1 VIVVWRVTERCN
13 LACGFCAYDRR
24 LARPRADADPAAML
38 AFGAAL
44 AAYQRATG
52 DRVLVSWLGGEPLLW
67 RPLAGLTAA
76 FAGGLGLGVSVTTNG
91 TALASPGVRAHVL
104 EHYAEVTVS
113 VDGFAPVHDRLRG
126 WPGGFAALRRAVAA
140 LAADK
145 RRGGSGPLLRA
156 NVVLMRDNAADFERL
171 CLELSAWGVEEITF
185 NQLGGNDRPEFFPP
199 HRLRPEDVDALA
211 ARLHALRARLA
222 PAGTALRGGD
232 RYVERIRSSAAGRR
246 LPVYE
251 CDPGVRF
258 LFVSE
263 RGVVAPCSFT
273 ADAYGVPI
281 AELAT
286 GDDVAALPARFTAAR
301 GRRRAAVC
309 DDCPSTQVFD
319 KFDRVGL
326 HASES

>member
-24 LARPRADADPAAML
+24 VERPRADAEPGAVL

-44 AAYQRATG
+44 AAYQRRTG
-52 DRVLVSWLGGEPLLW
+52 DQVLVSWLGGEPLLW

-76 FAGGLGLGVSVTTNG
+76 LTGELGLRVSVTTNG
-91 TALASPGVRAHVL
+91 TALASPAVRAHLL
-104 EHYAEVTVS
+104 EHYSEVTVS

-126 WPGGFAALRRAVAA
+126 WPGGFATLRRAVAA

-145 RRGGSGPLLRA
+145 RRAGRGPLLRA
-156 NVVLMRDNAADFERL
+156 NVVLMRDNVADFERL
-171 CLELSAWGVEEITF
+171 CVELSGWGVEEITF
-185 NQLGGNDRPEFFPP
+185 NQLGGNDRPEFFPA
-199 HRLRPEDVDALA
+199 HRLRPEDVD
-211 ARLHALRARLA
+211 RLDRRLDALRARLA

-232 RYVERIRSSAAGRR
+232 RYVERIASSTAGRR

-251 CDPGVRF
+251 CAPGERF

-273 ADAYGVPI
+273 GDAYGVPLS
-281 AELAT
+281 ELAT
-286 GDDVAALPARFTAAR
+286 ADDVAALPARFAAAR

-319 KFDRVGL
+319 KFAPVER
-326 HASES
+326 HAAES